1 MEVYVWLLTGG
12 RPSFRLLTFWQNK
25 VASEPYQ
32 NEQTEFPQLGVIGCF
47 HRARTIGHFMGTAT
61 EVLPRSATIIPVCGD
76 PARASVNLDASGVP
90 GGMCCDGR
98 PLRIFRTPHDP
109 RSPNST
115 SHQRGRPLHP
125 GALVRSTGICGP
137 GKGICLLGLSAGFGR

>member
-12 RPSFRLLTFWQNK
+12 TPSFRLLIFWQNM

-32 NEQTEFPQLGVIGCF
+32 NEQTEFLQLGIGSF
-47 HRARTIGHFMGTAT
+47 RRARTIGHLWDTAT

-76 PARASVNLDASGVP
+76 PARATVNLDVSGVP
-90 GGMCCDGR
+90 GGMCCDRR
-98 PLRIFRTPHDP
+98 PLPIFRTPHDP
-109 RSPNST
+109 SSPNSI
-115 SHQRGRPLHP
+115 SHQRGRPLHFC
-125 GALVRSTGICGP
+125 ALVRSTRICGP